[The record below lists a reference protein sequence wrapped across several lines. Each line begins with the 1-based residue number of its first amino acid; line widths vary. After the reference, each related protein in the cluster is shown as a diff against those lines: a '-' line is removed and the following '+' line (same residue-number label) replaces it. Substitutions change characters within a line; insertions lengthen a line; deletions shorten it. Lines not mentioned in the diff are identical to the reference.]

1 MISREWTCEL
11 KPGKNSEYENFLKEE
26 IIPELS
32 QLSGFLGSSI
42 KKGISGNQ
50 YMFTSKWKNLET
62 IKQFAGENI
71 SKAVVKEKAQQMMLR
86 FDKEVK
92 HYEIRHE
99 Q

>member
-32 QLSGFLGSSI
+32 QIKGFRRANIKKTVLGNEYKFTSEWQDLESI
-42 KKGISGNQ
+42 K
-50 YMFTSKWKNLET
+50 E
-62 IKQFAGENI
+62 FAGDDI
-71 SKAVVKEKAQQMMLR
+71 SKAVVKEKAQQMMVR

-92 HYEIRHE
+92 HYEILY
-99 Q
+99 QQ